1 MSRSLRALVVSP
13 FVRQNLRMVVATTKT
28 EDLRFL
34 TELIEAATVTPV
46 IDRTFPLSEVPD
58 AIRYLSEGHAR
69 GKIVITVRG
78 ADGHATHGGSVRT
91 EAPRVTA

>member
-46 IDRTFPLSEVPD
+46 IDRTYGLSEVPD
-58 AIRYLSEGHAR
+58 AIRYLHQGQAR

-78 ADGHATHGGSVRT
+78 ANHHSVHGGAVRT
-91 EAPRVTA
+91 ESHRVTA